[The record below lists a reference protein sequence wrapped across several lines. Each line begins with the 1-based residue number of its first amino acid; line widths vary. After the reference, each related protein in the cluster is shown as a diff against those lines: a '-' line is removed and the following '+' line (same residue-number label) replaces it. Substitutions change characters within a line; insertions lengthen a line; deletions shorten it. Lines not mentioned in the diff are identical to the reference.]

1 MKNELKTY
9 AVYQNGR
16 RVYVADAKSKRG
28 ALKEAKDFLRSL
40 GDDVDNT
47 EYTVEEFG
55 NRPLRMW

>member
-28 ALKEAKDFLRSL
+28 ALKEAKDFLRCL